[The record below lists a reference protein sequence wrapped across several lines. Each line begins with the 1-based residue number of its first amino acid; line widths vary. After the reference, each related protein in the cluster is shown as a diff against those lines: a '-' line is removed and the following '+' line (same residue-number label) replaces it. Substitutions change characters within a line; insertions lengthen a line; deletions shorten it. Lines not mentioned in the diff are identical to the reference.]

1 MSRILK
7 ILIFI
12 IGVILFFEVGLFASY
27 SVISSGPVNPGELI
41 SMQADSVS
49 DLFGSV
55 TGNKKLSDQDN
66 LNVTNKEDVAMVLD
80 NMTNLSTSLDSVTAK
95 VSSDDTGNQT
105 VTLTAIAS
113 KDIQGTSGGVLT
125 IVPEQK
131 YSITATAI
139 GTVYSNGKVKINT
152 TSITLKERIV
162 LYNQNNTGNLN
173 VSQNATINDLV
184 NYTTNASNLSDAD
197 RNNSELKK
205 IK

>member
-7 ILIFI
+7 ILLFI

-41 SMQADSVS
+41 SMQVDSVS
-49 DLFGSV
+49 DLFNSV
-55 TGNKKLSDQDN
+55 TGNKQLSDQDN
-66 LNVTNKEDVAMVLD
+66 LNVTNKEDVAMVL
-80 NMTNLSTSLDSVTAK
+80 NNLTNLSTSLDSVTAK
-95 VSSDDTGNQT
+95 VSSDETGNQT

-139 GTVYSNGKVKINT
+139 GTVYSTGRVKINT

-162 LYNQNNTGNLN
+162 LYNQNNTSNLN
-173 VSQNATINDLV
+173 VSDNRTINDLV

-197 RNNSELKK
+197 RKNSEQQKNN
-205 IK
+205 